1 MYKELKKF
9 STFDEEMNQKII
21 SEHYA
26 AKMLEKLKD
35 QV

>member
-1 MYKELKKF
+1 MCKELKKI

-21 SEHYA
+21 SEQYA